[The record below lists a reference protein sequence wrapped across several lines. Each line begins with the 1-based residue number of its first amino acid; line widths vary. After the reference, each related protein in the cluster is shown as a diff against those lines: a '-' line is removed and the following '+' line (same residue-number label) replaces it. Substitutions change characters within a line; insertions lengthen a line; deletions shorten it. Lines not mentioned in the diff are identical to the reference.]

1 MTKNLAVT
9 ETAVA
14 GCGNPNNTRRTA
26 ASCGIFFVR
35 CERARLSFLGRAG
48 RGQLRLGR
56 LPCVPVFHPRRL
68 ARHPSRGNE
77 RRASNLHTE
86 AAMPNAF
93 ARPEQTAF
101 PQILAIVRAALR
113 DAVAAPDDRASLD
126 VAGAAL
132 VAVAAIAKAEVAHG

>member
-14 GCGNPNNTRRTA
+14 GRENPIPTGGQA
-26 ASCGIFFVR
+26 AFAAFFSSVSPSH
-35 CERARLSFLGRAG
+35 ALFMAGRAG
-48 RGQLRLGR
+48 PASAG
-56 LPCVPVFHPRRL
+56 PVSCRPVSHPRCL
-68 ARHPSRGNE
+68 ARHPHVRMSGG
-77 RRASNLHTE
+77 SPLLQE

-101 PQILAIVRAALR
+101 PQILAIVRTALR
-113 DAVAAPDDRASLD
+113 DAVAAADDRTSLD